1 MTTTLERLCRML
13 VAAALF
19 MASVPAPIAAETAV
33 PPDAGIADARALLNG
48 GRPDA
53 ALEVLRTL
61 ARSHPG
67 RMDIRFLASLAAI
80 EAARMPGVA
89 EADREALLDEAIA
102 TLRAILVDA
111 PGLVRVRLELARA
124 FFYKE
129 EDSLARDHF
138 ERVLAGKPPAPVV
151 ANVQLFLRQIRARR
165 RWTMYL
171 GAALLPDSNIGG
183 SSDEAIIYIFDLPF
197 RRDNAD
203 ELTTSG
209 VGASLW
215 TGGEYQHPLGDRL
228 RLRTGADLAR
238 REYAGREFDDTYV
251 SVHAGPRWLVDPRT
265 EMSLLASA
273 RRRWA
278 GTSID
283 HDAVGARIEARRRLT
298 RRATGNARASWY
310 QRDYRQDRDYLDGPV
325 TDASLGGTWTISP
338 TMQAD
343 AAVGYAKER
352 PERERDRNNS
362 RWLRA
367 GLTVALPRGFNVGGS
382 GQLRWTNYKGD
393 WFFTGDDSPRED
405 RIGTLSL
412 ALHKR
417 DFTLFG
423 FSPQVVVTREV
434 RSTNAQ
440 LHDYQRTR
448 GEIRLVRQF

>member
-1 MTTTLERLCRML
+1 MTTTLERLCRVL
-13 VAAALF
+13 VAAAFF
-19 MASVPAPIAAETAV
+19 MTAVPAPIAAETAL

-53 ALEVLRTL
+53 ALEVLRPL

-67 RMDIRFLASLAAI
+67 DTEIHFLAGLAAL
-80 EAARMPGVA
+80 EASRMPGVA
-89 EADREALLDEAIA
+89 EADREALLDEAVA
-102 TLRAILVDA
+102 TLRAILVDR

-129 EDSLARDHF
+129 EDRLARGHF
-138 ERVLAGKPPAPVV
+138 ERVLAGRPPATVV
-151 ANVQLFLRQIRARR
+151 ANVQHFLRQIRARR

-183 SSDEAIIYIFDLPF
+183 SSDEEIIHILGLPF

-238 REYAGREFDDTYV
+238 REYAGREFDDTHL
-251 SVHAGPRWLVDPRT
+251 SVHAGPRWLVEPRT
-265 EMSLLASA
+265 ELSLLASV

-278 GTSID
+278 ATSID
-283 HDAVGARIEARRRLT
+283 HDAAGARIEVRRRLT
-298 RRATGNARASWY
+298 PRATGNARASWHR
-310 QRDYRQDRDYLDGPV
+310 RDYRERDYLDGPV
-325 TDASLGGTWTISP
+325 ADLSLSGTWTISP
-338 TMQAD
+338 TMLAD
-343 AAVGYAKER
+343 AAVGYARER
-352 PERERDRNNS
+352 PERERDRNGS

-367 GLTVALPRGFNVGGS
+367 GITVALPRGFNVGGS
-382 GQLRWTNYKGD
+382 GQLRWTDYKGD
-393 WFFTGDDSPRED
+393 WSFFTGDESPRED
-405 RIGTLSL
+405 RTGTLSL
-412 ALHKR
+412 SLHKR
-417 DFTLFG
+417 DFTLYG

-434 RSTNAQ
+434 RSSNAQ

-448 GEIRLVRQF
+448 GEVRMVRQF